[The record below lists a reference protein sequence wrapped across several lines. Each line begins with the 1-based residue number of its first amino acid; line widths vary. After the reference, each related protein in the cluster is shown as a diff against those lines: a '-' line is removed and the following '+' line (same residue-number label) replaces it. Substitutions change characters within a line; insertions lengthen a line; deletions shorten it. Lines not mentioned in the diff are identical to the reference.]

1 MSTKRQK
8 PTAATKAISKSLAK
22 RIAFAMGVAAAFTTV
37 AVGVAALGGP
47 AQVASRMGAAVNQIV
62 LSAGFS
68 VGGIEISGTH
78 FTSKDSVRERAQ
90 VDVDWNIFAQDLNA
104 MRARIEDLAWVET
117 ATVSRLLPNVL
128 SIEITEHQPF
138 ALWQKDRKLH
148 LISRGGEVII
158 EASAR
163 EFPHLPLVV
172 GDGAPQAAAPLLAFM
187 ASAPELADRVDAA
200 IRVGERRWDLKFDNE
215 VVLNLPEDSPAQAW
229 RRFAELQKNTG
240 ILEQGYTRLDL
251 RLPDMLVVRQPGG
264 APTLKSKKKGQAT

>member
-1 MSTKRQK
+1 VKK
-8 PTAATKAISKSLAK
+8 GISRAFAK
-22 RIAFAMGVAAAFTTV
+22 RIAFALGITAAFATV

-47 AQVASRMGAAVNQIV
+47 AQVASRMGLAVNELV

-78 FTSKDSVRERAQ
+78 FTSNDAVRERAQ
-90 VDVDWNIFAQDLNA
+90 VEVDWNIFAQDLSA
-104 MRARIEDLAWVET
+104 MRARIEDLAWVES
-117 ATVSRLLPNVL
+117 AAVSRQLPNVL
-128 SIEITEHQPF
+128 SIEVIEHQPF
-138 ALWQKDRKLH
+138 ALWQKDHKLH
-148 LISRGGEVII
+148 LISRSGQVII
-158 EASAR
+158 EASAS

-172 GDGAPQAAAPLLAFM
+172 GDGAPQAAEPLLAFM

-264 APTLKSKKKGQAT
+264 APTLKSKEKGQAT